1 MLTMS
6 TLVFDEILRTGQ
18 PPRFTS
24 ATFNELLGSPDLL
37 TLHAVTSML
46 GEPDEVSLQC
56 LVQHSGNGKDWVET
70 ESGINSVFDGDT
82 SLFGGAGMID
92 KLGFARIAVSIG
104 AGEEEIQ
111 CRIKLYAAGLTSAP
125 RATLPAIRVPGKCGC

>member
-6 TLVFDEILRTGQ
+6 TLVFDEIIRSGQ
-18 PPRFTS
+18 APRFTS
-24 ATFNELLGSPDLL
+24 ATFNDLLGSPDGLA
-37 TLHAVTSML
+37 LHAVITLLDGSE
-46 GEPDEVSLQC
+46 GELFC
-56 LVQHSGNGKDWVET
+56 LVQHSGNGKDWVAT
-70 ESGINSVFDGDT
+70 SQGIYGHGVFGDESAI
-82 SLFGGAGMID
+82 GGAGVIEM
-92 KLGFARIAVSIG
+92 LGFARIAVSIG